1 MGRYDSSVRCAQI
14 RELIEEKQYLEAME
28 EIEELRFEE
37 VPTITDLYLFANL
50 FLKAEKMD
58 IAKELYYTVYHRTS
72 SRPALYR
79 LLMLTIRMGDLEE
92 AKELYQAYE
101 IVSGMTLDTYELKYR
116 LAKAEGAS
124 YENLIEILEELKK
137 NEYTEE
143 WGYQLARLY
152 EVQGRR
158 EDCIAECE
166 DLMLWFGSGKIVD
179 KARELR
185 ERCLNPLWQKP
196 NWGEIPEPEEP
207 EDEEEVKVAYA
218 PAQVMDI
225 VAGEEPQ
232 QEPEIQ
238 PAVLGEYDM
247 AGEEVQESEPV
258 EETKPE
264 EMAEEPVEEE
274 LVEEPVEEIVS
285 EEVEEAVQ
293 ESEPEELAEEPV
305 EEEPAEETISE
316 ETEEESE
323 TEEAA
328 EELAGEPVEEES
340 AEETEIEEAAEETVS
355 EGTEG
360 ESAKTE
366 GESDNEESEQD
377 EEEDEETEHPKKK
390 GFFNRL
396 IDYFKVDLDTFD
408 DEDDFPEEL
417 DTDKQES
424 TEELDAKA
432 IVAREAQEIME
443 TAAAEEEA
451 GDDEAEEEK
460 DESKQEPAVRKQTT
474 TQLESLEDQLEE
486 MKEKRKVIN
495 LEDTMNLDKIRIKSH
510 PLSGRPMEVE
520 VCEDVSVNAITY
532 CTLKAAIKKMP
543 QEERTIHFALAGA
556 APGISLA
563 VAKKLFKELK
573 KNQYF
578 EAKNIGK
585 IQAEKLDEVDLE
597 EWIEKFIGGCM
608 YIENAPAL
616 SEESVEK
623 IREVMEKYGKQIVI
637 VLEGDYEKLDDFLGH
652 HRNLEKQIC
661 YKIRL

>member
-37 VPTITDLYLFANL
+37 VPTITDLYLFTNL

-124 YENLIEILEELKK
+124 YETLIEILEELKK

-152 EVQGRR
+152 ELQGRR

-166 DLMLWFGSGKIVD
+166 DLMLWFGSGKIVE
-179 KARELR
+179 KAKELR
-185 ERCLNPLWQKP
+185 ENCLNPLWQKP
-196 NWGEIPEPEEP
+196 NWEEIPEPEEP

-225 VAGEEPQ
+225 ASNEEPQ
-232 QEPEIQ
+232 SEPEVQ
-238 PAVLGEYDM
+238 PAVLGDYGMTREP
-247 AGEEVQESEPV
+247 AEESVAEEVEEVEEEPDTETEVEEATEKPV
-258 EETKPE
+258 EEPE
-264 EMAEEPVEEE
+264 AEE
-274 LVEEPVEEIVS
+274 LVEEPVEETVT
-285 EEVEEAVQ
+285 EEVE
-293 ESEPEELAEEPV
+293 EEPV
-305 EEEPAEETISE
+305 EETVAEEATEKPVEEPEVEETISE
-316 ETEEESE
+316 ENEDDSE
-323 TEEAA
+323 
-328 EELAGEPVEEES
+328 
-340 AEETEIEEAAEETVS
+340 
-355 EGTEG
+355 
-360 ESAKTE
+360 KTE
-366 GESDNEESEQD
+366 GESDKEEA
-377 EEEDEETEHPKKK
+377 EEADHPKKK
-390 GFFNRL
+390 GFLNRL
-396 IDYFKVDLDTFD
+396 INYFKVDLDTFD

-417 DTDKQES
+417 DTDKQET

-432 IVAREAQEIME
+432 IVAKEAQEIME
-443 TAAAEEEA
+443 TATAREEA
-451 GDDEAEEEK
+451 EDDEMEEK
-460 DESKQEPAVRKQTT
+460 DEPKLETAVKKQTT

-520 VCEDVSVNAITY
+520 ACEDVSVNGITY
-532 CTLKAAIKKMP
+532 CTLKTAIKKMP
-543 QEERTIHFALAGA
+543 QEERTIHFALTGA

-623 IREVMEKYGKQIVI
+623 IREMIAKYGKQIVI
-637 VLEGDYEKLDDFLGH
+637 VLEGDYEKMDDFLGH

>member
-37 VPTITDLYLFANL
+37 VPTITDLYLFADL

-58 IAKELYYTVYHRTS
+58 IAKKLYYTVYRRTS

-92 AKELYQAYE
+92 SRELYQAYE
-101 IVSGMTLDTYELKYR
+101 IISGMTLDTYELKYR

-124 YENLIEILEELKK
+124 YEDLIEILEELKK

-152 EVQGRR
+152 ELQGRR
-158 EDCIAECE
+158 EDCIAECD
-166 DLMLWFGSGKIVD
+166 DLVLWFGSGKIVQ
-179 KARELR
+179 KAVELKK
-185 ERCLNPLWQKP
+185 RCLDPYWKKP
-196 NWGEIPEPEEP
+196 DWENIPEPEVPEEEP
-207 EDEEEVKVAYA
+207 EEEEVKVAYA

-225 VAGEEPQ
+225 GTE
-232 QEPEIQ
+232 Q
-238 PAVLGEYDM
+238 PAE
-247 AGEEVQESEPV
+247 
-258 EETKPE
+258 
-264 EMAEEPVEEE
+264 EEPVEEQPVE
-274 LVEEPVEEIVS
+274 EQLAEEEQQPLIVEETLEEQQPIEEETPEEQQPIEEEPQQPESVQEVTEEAVEEPAEPQETD
-285 EEVEEAVQ
+285 EVQ
-293 ESEPEELAEEPV
+293 PV
-305 EEEPAEETISE
+305 EEEPAEEE
-316 ETEEESE
+316 PAEEEP
-323 TEEAA
+323 A
-328 EELAGEPVEEES
+328 EEEPAEEQPAGE
-340 AEETEIEEAAEETVS
+340 
-355 EGTEG
+355 
-360 ESAKTE
+360 
-366 GESDNEESEQD
+366 Q
-377 EEEDEETEHPKKK
+377 PKKK

-396 IDYFKVDLDTFD
+396 IDYFKVDLDMF
-408 DEDDFPEEL
+408 DEDEAFAEDEEEEDLPEEA
-417 DTDKQES
+417 DEDVSCSEPEEKETES
-424 TEELDAKA
+424 DHTENHESVEEMDAKA
-432 IVAREAQEIME
+432 MVAREAQEIME
-443 TAAAEEEA
+443 TAAAK
-451 GDDEAEEEK
+451 AETVTEK
-460 DESKQEPAVRKQTT
+460 PQLSKQEAAVGRQAT
-474 TQLESLEDQLEE
+474 TQIESLEDQLEE
-486 MKEKRKVIN
+486 MKGKRKVIN

-510 PLSGRPMEVE
+510 PLSGRPIEVD

-532 CTLKAAIKKMP
+532 CTLKSAIKKMP

-585 IQAEKLDEVDLE
+585 IQAEKMDEVDLE

-616 SEESVEK
+616 SEDSIGK
-623 IREVMEKYGKQIVI
+623 IREIMEKYGKKIVI

>member
-124 YENLIEILEELKK
+124 YETLIEILEELKK

-152 EVQGRR
+152 ELQGRR

-166 DLMLWFGSGKIVD
+166 DLMLWFGSGKIVE
-179 KARELR
+179 KAKELR
-185 ERCLNPLWQKP
+185 ENCLNPLWQKP
-196 NWGEIPEPEEP
+196 NWEEIPEPEEP

-225 VAGEEPQ
+225 ASNEEPQ
-232 QEPEIQ
+232 SEPEVQ
-238 PAVLGEYDM
+238 PAVLGDYGM
-247 AGEEVQESEPV
+247 TREP
-258 EETKPE
+258 
-264 EMAEEPVEEE
+264 AEEPVAEEVEEVEEEPDTETEVEEATEKPVEEPEAEE
-274 LVEEPVEEIVS
+274 LVEEPVEETVT
-285 EEVEEAVQ
+285 EEVE
-293 ESEPEELAEEPV
+293 EEPV
-305 EEEPAEETISE
+305 EETVAEETVEEPEVEETISE
-316 ETEEESE
+316 GNEDDSE
-323 TEEAA
+323 
-328 EELAGEPVEEES
+328 
-340 AEETEIEEAAEETVS
+340 
-355 EGTEG
+355 
-360 ESAKTE
+360 KTE
-366 GESDNEESEQD
+366 GESDKEEA
-377 EEEDEETEHPKKK
+377 EEADHPKKK
-390 GFFNRL
+390 GFLNRL
-396 IDYFKVDLDTFD
+396 INYFKVDLDTFD

-417 DTDKQES
+417 DTDKQET

-432 IVAREAQEIME
+432 IVAKEAQEIME
-443 TAAAEEEA
+443 TATSREEA
-451 GDDEAEEEK
+451 EDDETEEK
-460 DESKQEPAVRKQTT
+460 DEPKPETAVKKQTT

-520 VCEDVSVNAITY
+520 VCEDVSVNGITY
-532 CTLKAAIKKMP
+532 CTLKTAIKKMP
-543 QEERTIHFALAGA
+543 QEERTIHFALTGA

-623 IREVMEKYGKQIVI
+623 IREIMAKYGKRIVI

-652 HRNLEKQIC
+652 HRNLAKQIC

>member
-124 YENLIEILEELKK
+124 YETLIEILEELKK

-152 EVQGRR
+152 ELQGRR

-166 DLMLWFGSGKIVD
+166 DLMLWFGSGKIVE
-179 KARELR
+179 KAKELR
-185 ERCLNPLWQKP
+185 ENCLNPLWQKP
-196 NWGEIPEPEEP
+196 NWEEIPEPEEP

-225 VAGEEPQ
+225 ASNEEPQ
-232 QEPEIQ
+232 SEPEVQ
-238 PAVLGEYDM
+238 PAVLGDYGMTREL
-247 AGEEVQESEPV
+247 
-258 EETKPE
+258 
-264 EMAEEPVEEE
+264 AEEPVAEEVEEVEEEPDTETEVEEATEKPVEEPEAEE
-274 LVEEPVEEIVS
+274 LVEEPVEETVT
-285 EEVEEAVQ
+285 EEVE
-293 ESEPEELAEEPV
+293 EEPV
-305 EEEPAEETISE
+305 EETVAEEATEKPVEEPEVEETISE
-316 ETEEESE
+316 ENEDDSE
-323 TEEAA
+323 
-328 EELAGEPVEEES
+328 
-340 AEETEIEEAAEETVS
+340 
-355 EGTEG
+355 
-360 ESAKTE
+360 KTE
-366 GESDNEESEQD
+366 GESDKEEA
-377 EEEDEETEHPKKK
+377 EEADHPKKK
-390 GFFNRL
+390 GFLNRL
-396 IDYFKVDLDTFD
+396 INYFKVDLDTFD

-417 DTDKQES
+417 DTDKQET

-432 IVAREAQEIME
+432 IVAKEAQEIME
-443 TAAAEEEA
+443 TATAREEA
-451 GDDEAEEEK
+451 EDDEMEEK
-460 DESKQEPAVRKQTT
+460 DEPKLETAVKKQTT

-520 VCEDVSVNAITY
+520 ACEDVSVNGITY
-532 CTLKAAIKKMP
+532 CTLKTAIKKMP
-543 QEERTIHFALAGA
+543 QEERTIHFALTGA

-623 IREVMEKYGKQIVI
+623 IREMIAKYGKQIVI
-637 VLEGDYEKLDDFLGH
+637 VLEGDYEKMDDFLGH

>member
-37 VPTITDLYLFANL
+37 VPTITDLYLFADL

-58 IAKELYYTVYHRTS
+58 IAKKLYYTVYRRTS

-92 AKELYQAYE
+92 SRELYQAYE
-101 IVSGMTLDTYELKYR
+101 IISGMTLDTYELKYR

-124 YENLIEILEELKK
+124 YEDLIEILEELKK

-152 EVQGRR
+152 ELQGRR
-158 EDCIAECE
+158 EDCIAECD
-166 DLMLWFGSGKIVD
+166 DLVLWFGSGKIVQ
-179 KARELR
+179 KAVELKN
-185 ERCLNPLWQKP
+185 RCLDPYWKKP
-196 NWGEIPEPEEP
+196 NWENIPEPEVPEEEP
-207 EDEEEVKVAYA
+207 EEEEVKVAYA

-225 VAGEEPQ
+225 G
-232 QEPEIQ
+232 
-238 PAVLGEYDM
+238 
-247 AGEEVQESEPV
+247 
-258 EETKPE
+258 T
-264 EMAEEPVEEE
+264 EEPVEEQLAAQPLIVE
-274 LVEEPVEEIVS
+274 GTLEEQQPIEEEPQEP
-285 EEVEEAVQ
+285 EAPQ
-293 ESEPEELAEEPV
+293 EPEEVAEPQETAEAQPIEEEPV
-305 EEEPAEETISE
+305 EEEPVEESSAEEQP
-316 ETEEESE
+316 ESVQ
-323 TEEAA
+323 EAA
-328 EELAGEPVEEES
+328 EEPAETQEEPGEEEQDDPD
-340 AEETEIEEAAEETVS
+340 ENDETERS
-355 EGTEG
+355 
-360 ESAKTE
+360 
-366 GESDNEESEQD
+366 
-377 EEEDEETEHPKKK
+377 EDEQPKKK

-396 IDYFKVDLDTFD
+396 IDYFKVDLDMF
-408 DEDDFPEEL
+408 DEDEAFGEDEEEEELPEEADEDVTSSEPEEKETESD
-417 DTDKQES
+417 DTENHES
-424 TEELDAKA
+424 VEEMDAKA
-432 IVAREAQEIME
+432 MVAREAQEIME
-443 TAAAEEEA
+443 TAAAKAETVTEEPQL
-451 GDDEAEEEK
+451 
-460 DESKQEPAVRKQTT
+460 SKQEAAVNRQATA
-474 TQLESLEDQLEE
+474 QIESLEDQLEE
-486 MKEKRKVIN
+486 MKGKRKVIN

-510 PLSGRPMEVE
+510 PLSGRPVEVD

-532 CTLKAAIKKMP
+532 CTLKSAIKKMP

-616 SEESVEK
+616 SEDSVGK
-623 IREVMEKYGKQIVI
+623 IRDVMEKYGKKIVI

>member
-58 IAKELYYTVYHRTS
+58 IAKELYYTVYRRTS

-124 YENLIEILEELKK
+124 YETLIEILEELKK

-152 EVQGRR
+152 ELQGRR

-166 DLMLWFGSGKIVD
+166 DLMLWFGSGKIVE
-179 KARELR
+179 KAKELR
-185 ERCLNPLWQKP
+185 ENCLNPLWQKP
-196 NWGEIPEPEEP
+196 NWEEIPEPEEP

-225 VAGEEPQ
+225 ASNEEPQ
-232 QEPEIQ
+232 SEPEVQ
-238 PAVLGEYDM
+238 PAVLGDYGMTREP
-247 AGEEVQESEPV
+247 AEEVEEVEEEPDTETEVEEATEKPV
-258 EETKPE
+258 EEPE
-264 EMAEEPVEEE
+264 AEE
-274 LVEEPVEEIVS
+274 LVEEPVEETVT
-285 EEVEEAVQ
+285 EEVK
-293 ESEPEELAEEPV
+293 EEPV
-305 EEEPAEETISE
+305 EETVAEEATEKPVEENEVEETISE
-316 ETEEESE
+316 ENEDDSE
-323 TEEAA
+323 
-328 EELAGEPVEEES
+328 
-340 AEETEIEEAAEETVS
+340 
-355 EGTEG
+355 
-360 ESAKTE
+360 KTE
-366 GESDNEESEQD
+366 GESDKEEA
-377 EEEDEETEHPKKK
+377 EEADHPKKK
-390 GFFNRL
+390 GFLNRL
-396 IDYFKVDLDTFD
+396 INYFKVDLDMFD

-417 DTDKQES
+417 DTDKQET

-432 IVAREAQEIME
+432 IVAKEAQEIME
-443 TAAAEEEA
+443 TATAREEA
-451 GDDEAEEEK
+451 EDDETEEK
-460 DESKQEPAVRKQTT
+460 DEPKLETAVKKQTT

-520 VCEDVSVNAITY
+520 ACEDVSVNGITY
-532 CTLKAAIKKMP
+532 CTLKTAIKKMP
-543 QEERTIHFALAGA
+543 QEERTIHFALTGA

-623 IREVMEKYGKQIVI
+623 IREMIAKYGKQIVI
-637 VLEGDYEKLDDFLGH
+637 VLEGDYEKMDDFLGH

>member
-124 YENLIEILEELKK
+124 YETLIEILEELKK

-152 EVQGRR
+152 ELQGRR

-166 DLMLWFGSGKIVD
+166 DLMLWFGSGKIVE
-179 KARELR
+179 KAKELR
-185 ERCLNPLWQKP
+185 ENCLNPLWQKP
-196 NWGEIPEPEEP
+196 NWEEIPEPEEP

-225 VAGEEPQ
+225 ASNEEPQ
-232 QEPEIQ
+232 SEPEVQ
-238 PAVLGEYDM
+238 PAVLGDYGMTREP
-247 AGEEVQESEPV
+247 AEESVAEEVEEVEEEPDTETEVEEATEKPV
-258 EETKPE
+258 EEPE
-264 EMAEEPVEEE
+264 AEE
-274 LVEEPVEEIVS
+274 LVEEPVEETVT
-285 EEVEEAVQ
+285 EEVE
-293 ESEPEELAEEPV
+293 EEPV
-305 EEEPAEETISE
+305 EETVAEEATEKPVEEPEVEETISE
-316 ETEEESE
+316 ENEDDSE
-323 TEEAA
+323 
-328 EELAGEPVEEES
+328 
-340 AEETEIEEAAEETVS
+340 
-355 EGTEG
+355 
-360 ESAKTE
+360 KTE
-366 GESDNEESEQD
+366 GESDKEEA
-377 EEEDEETEHPKKK
+377 EEADHPKKK
-390 GFFNRL
+390 GFLNRL
-396 IDYFKVDLDTFD
+396 INYFKVDLDTFD

-417 DTDKQES
+417 DTDKQET

-432 IVAREAQEIME
+432 IVAKEAQEIME
-443 TAAAEEEA
+443 TATAREEA
-451 GDDEAEEEK
+451 EDDEMEEK
-460 DESKQEPAVRKQTT
+460 DEPKLETAVKKQTT

-520 VCEDVSVNAITY
+520 ACEDVSVNGITY
-532 CTLKAAIKKMP
+532 CTLKTAIKKMP
-543 QEERTIHFALAGA
+543 QEERTIHFALTGA

-563 VAKKLFKELK
+563 VAKKMFKELK

-623 IREVMEKYGKQIVI
+623 IREMIAKYGKQIVI
-637 VLEGDYEKLDDFLGH
+637 VLEGDYEKMDDFLGH

>member
-124 YENLIEILEELKK
+124 YETLIEILEELKK

-152 EVQGRR
+152 ELQGRR

-166 DLMLWFGSGKIVD
+166 DLMLWFGSGKIVE
-179 KARELR
+179 KAKELR
-185 ERCLNPLWQKP
+185 ENCLNPLWQKP
-196 NWGEIPEPEEP
+196 NWEEIPEPEEP

-225 VAGEEPQ
+225 ASNEEPQ
-232 QEPEIQ
+232 SEPEVQ
-238 PAVLGEYDM
+238 PAVLGDYGMTREP
-247 AGEEVQESEPV
+247 AEESVAEEVEEVEEEPDTETEVEEATEKPV
-258 EETKPE
+258 EEPE
-264 EMAEEPVEEE
+264 AEE
-274 LVEEPVEEIVS
+274 LVEEPVEETVT
-285 EEVEEAVQ
+285 EEVE
-293 ESEPEELAEEPV
+293 EEPV
-305 EEEPAEETISE
+305 EETVAEEATEKPVEEPEVEETISE
-316 ETEEESE
+316 ENEDDSE
-323 TEEAA
+323 
-328 EELAGEPVEEES
+328 
-340 AEETEIEEAAEETVS
+340 
-355 EGTEG
+355 
-360 ESAKTE
+360 KTE
-366 GESDNEESEQD
+366 GESDKEEA
-377 EEEDEETEHPKKK
+377 EEADHPKKK
-390 GFFNRL
+390 GFLNRL
-396 IDYFKVDLDTFD
+396 INYFKVDLDTFD

-417 DTDKQES
+417 DTDKQET

-432 IVAREAQEIME
+432 IVAKEAQEIME
-443 TAAAEEEA
+443 TATAREEA
-451 GDDEAEEEK
+451 EDDEMEEK
-460 DESKQEPAVRKQTT
+460 DEPKLGTAVKKQTT

-520 VCEDVSVNAITY
+520 ACEDVSVNGITY
-532 CTLKAAIKKMP
+532 CTLKTAIKKMP
-543 QEERTIHFALAGA
+543 QEERTIHFALTGA

-623 IREVMEKYGKQIVI
+623 IREMIAKYGKQIVI
-637 VLEGDYEKLDDFLGH
+637 VLEGDYEKMDDFLGH

>member
-124 YENLIEILEELKK
+124 YETLIEILEELKK

-152 EVQGRR
+152 ELQGRR

-166 DLMLWFGSGKIVD
+166 DLMLWFGSGKIVE
-179 KARELR
+179 KAKELR
-185 ERCLNPLWQKP
+185 ENCLNPLWQKP
-196 NWGEIPEPEEP
+196 NWEEIPEPEEP

-225 VAGEEPQ
+225 ASNEEPQ
-232 QEPEIQ
+232 SEPEVQ
-238 PAVLGEYDM
+238 PAVLGDYGMTREP
-247 AGEEVQESEPV
+247 AEELVAEEVEEVEEEPDTETEVEEATKKPV
-258 EETKPE
+258 EEPE
-264 EMAEEPVEEE
+264 AEE
-274 LVEEPVEEIVS
+274 LVEEPVEETVT
-285 EEVEEAVQ
+285 EEVE
-293 ESEPEELAEEPV
+293 EEPV
-305 EEEPAEETISE
+305 EETVAEEATEKPVEEPEVEETISE
-316 ETEEESE
+316 ENEDDSEKNEEESDK
-323 TEEAA
+323 EEA
-328 EELAGEPVEEES
+328 
-340 AEETEIEEAAEETVS
+340 EEA
-355 EGTEG
+355 
-360 ESAKTE
+360 
-366 GESDNEESEQD
+366 D
-377 EEEDEETEHPKKK
+377 HPKKK
-390 GFFNRL
+390 GFLNRL
-396 IDYFKVDLDTFD
+396 INYFKVDLDTFD

-417 DTDKQES
+417 DTDKEET

-432 IVAREAQEIME
+432 IVAKEAQEIME
-443 TAAAEEEA
+443 TATAREEA
-451 GDDEAEEEK
+451 EDDEMEEK
-460 DESKQEPAVRKQTT
+460 DEPKLETAVKKQTT

-510 PLSGRPMEVE
+510 PLYGRPMEVE
-520 VCEDVSVNAITY
+520 ACEDVSVNGITY
-532 CTLKAAIKKMP
+532 CTLKTAIKKMP
-543 QEERTIHFALAGA
+543 QEERTIHFALTGA

-623 IREVMEKYGKQIVI
+623 IREMIAKYGKQIVI
-637 VLEGDYEKLDDFLGH
+637 VLEGDYEKMDDFLGH

>member
-124 YENLIEILEELKK
+124 YETLIEILEELKK

-152 EVQGRR
+152 ELQGRR
-158 EDCIAECE
+158 ENCIAECE
-166 DLMLWFGSGKIVD
+166 DLILWFGSGKIVE
-179 KARELR
+179 KAKELR
-185 ERCLNPLWQKP
+185 ENCLNPLWQKP
-196 NWGEIPEPEEP
+196 NWEEIPEPEEP

-225 VAGEEPQ
+225 ASNEEPQ
-232 QEPEIQ
+232 PEPEVR
-238 PAVLGEYDM
+238 PAVLGDYGMTGEPVEEPV
-247 AGEEVQESEPV
+247 AKEVEEVEEVEEEPV
-258 EETKPE
+258 EETAAEEATEKPAE
-264 EMAEEPVEEE
+264 EPEVEEPVAEEVEEEPVEETVTE
-274 LVEEPVEEIVS
+274 EVKEEPVEET
-285 EEVEEAVQ
+285 ETEEAV
-293 ESEPEELAEEPV
+293 EEPEV
-305 EEEPAEETISE
+305 EETISE
-316 ETEEESE
+316 ENEDDSE
-323 TEEAA
+323 
-328 EELAGEPVEEES
+328 
-340 AEETEIEEAAEETVS
+340 
-355 EGTEG
+355 
-360 ESAKTE
+360 KTE
-366 GESDNEESEQD
+366 GESDKEEAEAD
-377 EEEDEETEHPKKK
+377 HPKKK
-390 GFFNRL
+390 GFLNRL
-396 IDYFKVDLDTFD
+396 VNYFKVDLDTFD

-417 DTDKQES
+417 DTDKQET

-432 IVAREAQEIME
+432 IVAKEAQEIME
-443 TAAAEEEA
+443 TAAASEEA
-451 GDDEAEEEK
+451 EDDETEEK
-460 DESKQEPAVRKQTT
+460 YEPKPETAVRKQTT

-486 MKEKRKVIN
+486 MKGKRKVIN

-510 PLSGRPMEVE
+510 SLSGRPMEVE
-520 VCEDVSVNAITY
+520 VCEDVSVNGITY
-532 CTLKAAIKKMP
+532 CTLKTAIKKMP
-543 QEERTIHFALAGA
+543 QEERTIHFALTGA

-623 IREVMEKYGKQIVI
+623 IREMMAKYGKQIVI
-637 VLEGDYEKLDDFLGH
+637 VLEGDYEKLDEFLGH

>member
-124 YENLIEILEELKK
+124 YETLIEILEELKK

-152 EVQGRR
+152 ELQGRR

-166 DLMLWFGSGKIVD
+166 DLMLWFGSGKIVE
-179 KARELR
+179 KAKELR
-185 ERCLNPLWQKP
+185 ENCLNPLWQKP
-196 NWGEIPEPEEP
+196 NWEEIPEPEEP

-225 VAGEEPQ
+225 ASNEEPQ
-232 QEPEIQ
+232 SEPEVQ
-238 PAVLGEYDM
+238 PAVLGDYGMTREP
-247 AGEEVQESEPV
+247 AEELVAEEVEEVEEEPDTETEVEEATKKPV
-258 EETKPE
+258 EEPE
-264 EMAEEPVEEE
+264 AEE
-274 LVEEPVEEIVS
+274 LVEEPVEETVT
-285 EEVEEAVQ
+285 EEVE
-293 ESEPEELAEEPV
+293 EEPV
-305 EEEPAEETISE
+305 EETVAEEATEKPVEEPEVEETISE
-316 ETEEESE
+316 ENEDDSEKNEEESDK
-323 TEEAA
+323 EEA
-328 EELAGEPVEEES
+328 
-340 AEETEIEEAAEETVS
+340 EEA
-355 EGTEG
+355 
-360 ESAKTE
+360 
-366 GESDNEESEQD
+366 D
-377 EEEDEETEHPKKK
+377 HPKKK
-390 GFFNRL
+390 GFLNRL
-396 IDYFKVDLDTFD
+396 INYFKVDLDTFD

-417 DTDKQES
+417 DTDKEET

-432 IVAREAQEIME
+432 IVAKEAQEIME
-443 TAAAEEEA
+443 TATAREEA
-451 GDDEAEEEK
+451 EDDEMEEK
-460 DESKQEPAVRKQTT
+460 DEPKLETAVKKQTT

-520 VCEDVSVNAITY
+520 ACEDVSVNGITY
-532 CTLKAAIKKMP
+532 CTLKTAIKKMP
-543 QEERTIHFALAGA
+543 QEERTIHFALTGA

-608 YIENAPAL
+608 YIENEIGRAH
-616 SEESVEK
+616 V
-623 IREVMEKYGKQIVI
+623 
-637 VLEGDYEKLDDFLGH
+637 
-652 HRNLEKQIC
+652 
-661 YKIRL
+661 

>member
-124 YENLIEILEELKK
+124 YETLIEILEELKK

-152 EVQGRR
+152 ELQGRR

-166 DLMLWFGSGKIVD
+166 DLMLWFGSGKIVE
-179 KARELR
+179 KAKELR
-185 ERCLNPLWQKP
+185 ENCLNPLWQKP
-196 NWGEIPEPEEP
+196 NWEEIPEPEEP

-225 VAGEEPQ
+225 ASNEEPQ
-232 QEPEIQ
+232 SEPEVQ
-238 PAVLGEYDM
+238 PAVLGDYGM
-247 AGEEVQESEPV
+247 TREP
-258 EETKPE
+258 
-264 EMAEEPVEEE
+264 AEEPVAEEVEEVEEEPDTETEVEEATEKPVEEPEAEE
-274 LVEEPVEEIVS
+274 LVEEPVEETVT
-285 EEVEEAVQ
+285 EEVE
-293 ESEPEELAEEPV
+293 EEPV
-305 EEEPAEETISE
+305 EETVAEEATEKPVEENEVEETISE
-316 ETEEESE
+316 ENEDDSE
-323 TEEAA
+323 
-328 EELAGEPVEEES
+328 
-340 AEETEIEEAAEETVS
+340 
-355 EGTEG
+355 
-360 ESAKTE
+360 KTE
-366 GESDNEESEQD
+366 GESDKEEA
-377 EEEDEETEHPKKK
+377 EEADHPKKK
-390 GFFNRL
+390 GFLNRL
-396 IDYFKVDLDTFD
+396 INYFKVDLDTFD

-417 DTDKQES
+417 DTDKQET

-432 IVAREAQEIME
+432 IVAKEAQEIME
-443 TAAAEEEA
+443 TATAREEA
-451 GDDEAEEEK
+451 EDDEMEEK
-460 DESKQEPAVRKQTT
+460 DEPKLETAVKKQTT

-520 VCEDVSVNAITY
+520 ACEDVSVNGITY
-532 CTLKAAIKKMP
+532 CTLKTAIKKMP
-543 QEERTIHFALAGA
+543 QEERTIHFALTGA

-623 IREVMEKYGKQIVI
+623 IREMIAKYGKQIVI
-637 VLEGDYEKLDDFLGH
+637 VLEGDYEKMDDFLGH

>member
-124 YENLIEILEELKK
+124 YETLIEILEELKK

-152 EVQGRR
+152 ELQGRR

-166 DLMLWFGSGKIVD
+166 DLMLWFGSGKIVE
-179 KARELR
+179 KAKELR
-185 ERCLNPLWQKP
+185 ENCLNPLWQKP
-196 NWGEIPEPEEP
+196 NWEEIPEPEEP

-225 VAGEEPQ
+225 ASNEEPQ
-232 QEPEIQ
+232 SEPEVQ
-238 PAVLGEYDM
+238 PAVLGDYGM
-247 AGEEVQESEPV
+247 TREP
-258 EETKPE
+258 
-264 EMAEEPVEEE
+264 AEEPVAEEVEEVEEEPDTETEVEEATEKPVEEPEAEE
-274 LVEEPVEEIVS
+274 LVEEPVEETVT
-285 EEVEEAVQ
+285 EEVE
-293 ESEPEELAEEPV
+293 EEPV
-305 EEEPAEETISE
+305 EETVAEE
-316 ETEEESE
+316 
-323 TEEAA
+323 A
-328 EELAGEPVEEES
+328 
-340 AEETEIEEAAEETVS
+340 
-355 EGTEG
+355 
-360 ESAKTE
+360 
-366 GESDNEESEQD
+366 D
-377 EEEDEETEHPKKK
+377 HPKKK
-390 GFFNRL
+390 GFLNRL
-396 IDYFKVDLDTFD
+396 INYFKVDLDTFD

-417 DTDKQES
+417 DTDKQET

-432 IVAREAQEIME
+432 IVAKEAQEIME
-443 TAAAEEEA
+443 TATAREEA
-451 GDDEAEEEK
+451 EDDETEEK
-460 DESKQEPAVRKQTT
+460 DEPKLETAVKKQTT

-520 VCEDVSVNAITY
+520 ACEDVSVNGITY
-532 CTLKAAIKKMP
+532 CTLKTAIKKMP
-543 QEERTIHFALAGA
+543 QEERTIHFALTGA

-623 IREVMEKYGKQIVI
+623 IREMIAKYGKQIVI
-637 VLEGDYEKLDDFLGH
+637 VLEGDYEKMDDFLGH

>member
-37 VPTITDLYLFANL
+37 VPTITDLYLFADL

-58 IAKELYYTVYHRTS
+58 IAKKLYYTVYRRTS

-92 AKELYQAYE
+92 SRELYQAYE
-101 IVSGMTLDTYELKYR
+101 IISGMTLDTYELKYR

-124 YENLIEILEELKK
+124 YEDLIEILEELKK

-152 EVQGRR
+152 ELQGRR
-158 EDCIAECE
+158 EDCIAECD
-166 DLMLWFGSGKIVD
+166 DLVLWFGSGKIVQ
-179 KARELR
+179 KAVELKK
-185 ERCLNPLWQKP
+185 RCLDPYWKKP
-196 NWGEIPEPEEP
+196 NWENIPEPEAPEEEP
-207 EDEEEVKVAYA
+207 EEEEVKVAYA

-225 VAGEEPQ
+225 G
-232 QEPEIQ
+232 
-238 PAVLGEYDM
+238 
-247 AGEEVQESEPV
+247 
-258 EETKPE
+258 T
-264 EMAEEPVEEE
+264 EEPVEEQPAAQP
-274 LVEEPVEEIVS
+274 LIVEEMLEEQQPI
-285 EEVEEAVQ
+285 EEEPQ
-293 ESEPEELAEEPV
+293 EPEAPQEVAEPQETDEVQPI
-305 EEEPAEETISE
+305 EEEPAEEEPSAE
-316 ETEEESE
+316 EQPESV
-323 TEEAA
+323 EEAT
-328 EELAGEPVEEES
+328 EEPVEPQEIDEVQPIEE
-340 AEETEIEEAAEETVS
+340 EPGEEEQDDPDENDETEQS
-355 EGTEG
+355 
-360 ESAKTE
+360 
-366 GESDNEESEQD
+366 
-377 EEEDEETEHPKKK
+377 EDEQPKKK

-396 IDYFKVDLDTFD
+396 IDYFKVDLDMF
-408 DEDDFPEEL
+408 DEDEAFGEDEEEEDLPEES
-417 DTDKQES
+417 DEDVTSSEPEEKETES
-424 TEELDAKA
+424 DHTENHESVEEMDAKA
-432 IVAREAQEIME
+432 MVAREAQEIME
-443 TAAAEEEA
+443 TAAAK
-451 GDDEAEEEK
+451 AETVTEK
-460 DESKQEPAVRKQTT
+460 PQLSKQEAAVKRQAT
-474 TQLESLEDQLEE
+474 TQIESLEDQLEE
-486 MKEKRKVIN
+486 MKGKRKVIN

-510 PLSGRPMEVE
+510 PLSGRPIEVD

-532 CTLKAAIKKMP
+532 CTLKSAIKKMP

-585 IQAEKLDEVDLE
+585 IQAEKLDEVDLD

-616 SEESVEK
+616 SEDSVGK
-623 IREVMEKYGKQIVI
+623 IRDIMEKYGKKIVI

>member
-124 YENLIEILEELKK
+124 YETLIEILEELKK

-152 EVQGRR
+152 ELQGRR

-166 DLMLWFGSGKIVD
+166 DLMLWFGSGKIVE
-179 KARELR
+179 KAKELR
-185 ERCLNPLWQKP
+185 ENCLNPLWQKP
-196 NWGEIPEPEEP
+196 NWEEIPEPEEP

-225 VAGEEPQ
+225 ASNEEPQ
-232 QEPEIQ
+232 SEPEVQ
-238 PAVLGEYDM
+238 PAVLGDYGMTREP
-247 AGEEVQESEPV
+247 AEESVAEEVEEVEEEPDTETEVEEATEKPV
-258 EETKPE
+258 EEPE
-264 EMAEEPVEEE
+264 AEE
-274 LVEEPVEEIVS
+274 LVEEPVEETVT
-285 EEVEEAVQ
+285 EEVE
-293 ESEPEELAEEPV
+293 EEPV
-305 EEEPAEETISE
+305 EETVAEEATEKPVEEPEVEETISE
-316 ETEEESE
+316 ENEDDSE
-323 TEEAA
+323 
-328 EELAGEPVEEES
+328 
-340 AEETEIEEAAEETVS
+340 
-355 EGTEG
+355 
-360 ESAKTE
+360 KTE
-366 GESDNEESEQD
+366 GESDKEEA
-377 EEEDEETEHPKKK
+377 EEADHPKKK
-390 GFFNRL
+390 GFLNRL
-396 IDYFKVDLDTFD
+396 INYFKVDLDTFD
-408 DEDDFPEEL
+408 DEDDFP
-417 DTDKQES
+417 DKQET

-432 IVAREAQEIME
+432 IVAKEAQEIME
-443 TAAAEEEA
+443 TATAREEA
-451 GDDEAEEEK
+451 EDDEMEEK
-460 DESKQEPAVRKQTT
+460 DEPKLETAVKKQTT

-520 VCEDVSVNAITY
+520 ACEDVSVNGITY
-532 CTLKAAIKKMP
+532 CTLKTAIKKMP
-543 QEERTIHFALAGA
+543 QEERTIHFALTGA

-623 IREVMEKYGKQIVI
+623 IREMIAKYGKQIVI
-637 VLEGDYEKLDDFLGH
+637 VLEGDYEKMDDFLGH

>member
-124 YENLIEILEELKK
+124 YETLIEILEELKK

-152 EVQGRR
+152 ELQGRR

-166 DLMLWFGSGKIVD
+166 DLMLWFGSGKIVE
-179 KARELR
+179 KAKELR
-185 ERCLNPLWQKP
+185 ENCLNPLWQKP
-196 NWGEIPEPEEP
+196 NWEEIPEPEEP

-225 VAGEEPQ
+225 ASNEEPQ
-232 QEPEIQ
+232 SEPEVQ
-238 PAVLGEYDM
+238 PAVLGDYGM
-247 AGEEVQESEPV
+247 TREP
-258 EETKPE
+258 
-264 EMAEEPVEEE
+264 AEEPVAEEVEEVEEEPDTETEVEEATEKPVEEPEAEE
-274 LVEEPVEEIVS
+274 LVEEPVEETVT
-285 EEVEEAVQ
+285 EEVKEESVEETVAEEAT
-293 ESEPEELAEEPV
+293 EKPV
-305 EEEPAEETISE
+305 EENEVEETISE
-316 ETEEESE
+316 ENEDDSE
-323 TEEAA
+323 
-328 EELAGEPVEEES
+328 
-340 AEETEIEEAAEETVS
+340 
-355 EGTEG
+355 
-360 ESAKTE
+360 KTE
-366 GESDNEESEQD
+366 GESDKEEA
-377 EEEDEETEHPKKK
+377 EEADHPKKK
-390 GFFNRL
+390 GFLNRL
-396 IDYFKVDLDTFD
+396 INYFKVDLDAFD

-417 DTDKQES
+417 DTDKQET

-432 IVAREAQEIME
+432 IVAKEAQEIME
-443 TAAAEEEA
+443 TATSREEA
-451 GDDEAEEEK
+451 EDDETEEK
-460 DESKQEPAVRKQTT
+460 DEPKLETAVKKQTT

-520 VCEDVSVNAITY
+520 ACEDVSVNGITY
-532 CTLKAAIKKMP
+532 CTLKTAIKKMP
-543 QEERTIHFALAGA
+543 QEERTIHFALTGA

-623 IREVMEKYGKQIVI
+623 IREIIAKYGKQIVI
-637 VLEGDYEKLDDFLGH
+637 VLEGDYEKMDDFLGH

>member
-124 YENLIEILEELKK
+124 YETLIEILEELKK

-152 EVQGRR
+152 ELQGRR

-166 DLMLWFGSGKIVD
+166 DLMLWFGSGKIVE
-179 KARELR
+179 KAKELR
-185 ERCLNPLWQKP
+185 ENCLNPLWQKP
-196 NWGEIPEPEEP
+196 NWEEIPEPEEP

-225 VAGEEPQ
+225 ASNEEPQ
-232 QEPEIQ
+232 SEPEVQ
-238 PAVLGEYDM
+238 PAVLGDYGMTREP
-247 AGEEVQESEPV
+247 AEESVAEEVEEVEEEPDTETEVEEAIEKPV
-258 EETKPE
+258 EEPE
-264 EMAEEPVEEE
+264 AEE
-274 LVEEPVEEIVS
+274 LVEEPVEETVT
-285 EEVEEAVQ
+285 EEVE
-293 ESEPEELAEEPV
+293 EEPV
-305 EEEPAEETISE
+305 EETVAEEATEKPVEEPEVEETISE
-316 ETEEESE
+316 ENEDDSE
-323 TEEAA
+323 
-328 EELAGEPVEEES
+328 
-340 AEETEIEEAAEETVS
+340 
-355 EGTEG
+355 
-360 ESAKTE
+360 KTE
-366 GESDNEESEQD
+366 GESDKEEA
-377 EEEDEETEHPKKK
+377 EEADHPKKK
-390 GFFNRL
+390 GFLNRL
-396 IDYFKVDLDTFD
+396 INYFKVDLDTFD

-417 DTDKQES
+417 DTDKQET

-432 IVAREAQEIME
+432 IVAKEAQEIME
-443 TAAAEEEA
+443 TATAREEA
-451 GDDEAEEEK
+451 EDDEMEEK
-460 DESKQEPAVRKQTT
+460 DEPKLETAVKKQTT

-520 VCEDVSVNAITY
+520 ACEDVSVNGITY
-532 CTLKAAIKKMP
+532 CTLKTAIKKMP
-543 QEERTIHFALAGA
+543 QEERTIHFALTGA

-623 IREVMEKYGKQIVI
+623 IREMIAKYGKQIVI
-637 VLEGDYEKLDDFLGH
+637 VLEGDYEKMDDFLGH

>member
-28 EIEELRFEE
+28 EIEELRFDEI
-37 VPTITDLYLFANL
+37 PTITDIYLFAKL

-124 YENLIEILEELKK
+124 YETLIEILEELKK

-152 EVQGRR
+152 ELQGRR

-166 DLMLWFGSGKIVD
+166 DLMLWFGSGKIVE
-179 KARELR
+179 KAKELR
-185 ERCLNPLWQKP
+185 ESCMSPLWQKP
-196 NWGEIPEPEEP
+196 NWEEIPEPEEP

-225 VAGEEPQ
+225 ASNEEPKP
-232 QEPEIQ
+232 EPEVQ
-238 PAVLGEYDM
+238 PAVLGDYEM
-247 AGEEVQESEPV
+247 TGEPV
-258 EETKPE
+258 EEPVAE
-264 EMAEEPVEEE
+264 EVEEEPVTEEAEELVEEPIEETVTEEVEEEHVEETEAEE
-274 LVEEPVEEIVS
+274 LVEEPVEETAT
-285 EEVEEAVQ
+285 EEVEE
-293 ESEPEELAEEPV
+293 EP
-305 EEEPAEETISE
+305 
-316 ETEEESE
+316 
-323 TEEAA
+323 
-328 EELAGEPVEEES
+328 
-340 AEETEIEEAAEETVS
+340 
-355 EGTEG
+355 
-360 ESAKTE
+360 
-366 GESDNEESEQD
+366 
-377 EEEDEETEHPKKK
+377 EDEEADHPKK
-390 GFFNRL
+390 GFLNRL
-396 IDYFKVDLDTFD
+396 INYFKVDLDTFD

-417 DTDKQES
+417 DTDKQET

-432 IVAREAQEIME
+432 MVAKEAQEIME
-443 TAAAEEEA
+443 TAAAREEA
-451 GDDEAEEEK
+451 NDDEAEQK
-460 DESKQEPAVRKQTT
+460 DEPKLETAVRKQTT

-520 VCEDVSVNAITY
+520 VCEDVSVNGITY
-532 CTLKAAIKKMP
+532 CTLKTAIKKMP
-543 QEERTIHFALAGA
+543 QEERTIHFALTGA

-585 IQAEKLDEVDLE
+585 IQAEKLDEVNLE

-623 IREVMEKYGKQIVI
+623 IREIMRKYGKRIVI

>member
-124 YENLIEILEELKK
+124 YETLIEILEELKK

-152 EVQGRR
+152 ELQGRR

-166 DLMLWFGSGKIVD
+166 DLMLWFGSGKIVE
-179 KARELR
+179 KAKELR
-185 ERCLNPLWQKP
+185 ENCLNPLWQKP
-196 NWGEIPEPEEP
+196 NWEEIPEPEEP

-225 VAGEEPQ
+225 ASNEEPQ
-232 QEPEIQ
+232 SEPEVQ
-238 PAVLGEYDM
+238 PAVLGDYGMTREP
-247 AGEEVQESEPV
+247 AEESVAEEVEEVEEEPDTETEVEEATEKPV
-258 EETKPE
+258 EEPE
-264 EMAEEPVEEE
+264 AEE
-274 LVEEPVEEIVS
+274 LVEEPVEETVT
-285 EEVEEAVQ
+285 EEVE
-293 ESEPEELAEEPV
+293 EEPV
-305 EEEPAEETISE
+305 EETVAEEATEKPVEEPEVEETISE
-316 ETEEESE
+316 ENEDDSE
-323 TEEAA
+323 
-328 EELAGEPVEEES
+328 
-340 AEETEIEEAAEETVS
+340 
-355 EGTEG
+355 
-360 ESAKTE
+360 KTE
-366 GESDNEESEQD
+366 GESDKEEA
-377 EEEDEETEHPKKK
+377 EEADHPKKK
-390 GFFNRL
+390 GFLNRL
-396 IDYFKVDLDTFD
+396 INYFKVDLDTFD

-417 DTDKQES
+417 DTDKQET

-432 IVAREAQEIME
+432 IVAKEAQEIME
-443 TAAAEEEA
+443 TATAREEA
-451 GDDEAEEEK
+451 EDDEMEEK
-460 DESKQEPAVRKQTT
+460 DEPKLETAVKKQTT

-520 VCEDVSVNAITY
+520 ACEDVSVNGITY
-532 CTLKAAIKKMP
+532 CTLKTAIKKMP
-543 QEERTIHFALAGA
+543 QEERTIHFALTGA
-556 APGISLA
+556 TPGISLA

-623 IREVMEKYGKQIVI
+623 IREMIAKYGKQIVI
-637 VLEGDYEKLDDFLGH
+637 VLEGDYEKMDDFLGH

>member
-124 YENLIEILEELKK
+124 YETLIEILEELKK

-152 EVQGRR
+152 ELQGRR

-166 DLMLWFGSGKIVD
+166 DLMLWFGSGKIVE
-179 KARELR
+179 KAKELR
-185 ERCLNPLWQKP
+185 ENCLNPLWQKP
-196 NWGEIPEPEEP
+196 NWEEIPEPEEP

-225 VAGEEPQ
+225 ASNEEPQ
-232 QEPEIQ
+232 SEPEVQ
-238 PAVLGEYDM
+238 PAVLGDYGM
-247 AGEEVQESEPV
+247 TREP
-258 EETKPE
+258 
-264 EMAEEPVEEE
+264 AEEPVAEEVEEVEEEPDTETEVEEATEKPVEEPEAEE
-274 LVEEPVEEIVS
+274 LVEEPVEETVT
-285 EEVEEAVQ
+285 EEVE
-293 ESEPEELAEEPV
+293 EEPV
-305 EEEPAEETISE
+305 EETVAEEATEKPVEENEVEETISE
-316 ETEEESE
+316 ENEDDSE
-323 TEEAA
+323 
-328 EELAGEPVEEES
+328 
-340 AEETEIEEAAEETVS
+340 
-355 EGTEG
+355 
-360 ESAKTE
+360 KTE
-366 GESDNEESEQD
+366 GESDKEEA
-377 EEEDEETEHPKKK
+377 EEADHPKKK
-390 GFFNRL
+390 GFLNRL
-396 IDYFKVDLDTFD
+396 INYFQVDLDTFD

-417 DTDKQES
+417 DTDKQET

-432 IVAREAQEIME
+432 IVAKEAQEIME
-443 TAAAEEEA
+443 TATAREEA
-451 GDDEAEEEK
+451 EDDETEEK
-460 DESKQEPAVRKQTT
+460 DEPKLETAVKKQTT

-520 VCEDVSVNAITY
+520 ACEDVSVNGITY
-532 CTLKAAIKKMP
+532 CTLKTAIKKMP
-543 QEERTIHFALAGA
+543 QEERTIHFALTGA

-623 IREVMEKYGKQIVI
+623 IREMIAKYGKQIVI
-637 VLEGDYEKLDDFLGH
+637 VLEGDYEKMDDFLGH

>member
-124 YENLIEILEELKK
+124 YETLIEILEELKK

-152 EVQGRR
+152 ELQGRR

-166 DLMLWFGSGKIVD
+166 DLMLWFGSGKIVE
-179 KARELR
+179 KAKELR
-185 ERCLNPLWQKP
+185 ENCLNPLWQKP
-196 NWGEIPEPEEP
+196 NWEEIPEPEEP

-225 VAGEEPQ
+225 ASNEEPQ
-232 QEPEIQ
+232 SEPEVQ
-238 PAVLGEYDM
+238 PAVLGDYGM
-247 AGEEVQESEPV
+247 TREP
-258 EETKPE
+258 
-264 EMAEEPVEEE
+264 AEEPVAEEVEKVEEEPDTETEVEEATEKPVEEPEAEE
-274 LVEEPVEEIVS
+274 LVEEPVEETVT
-285 EEVEEAVQ
+285 EEVK
-293 ESEPEELAEEPV
+293 EEPV
-305 EEEPAEETISE
+305 EETVAEEATEKPVEENEVEETISE
-316 ETEEESE
+316 ENEDDSE
-323 TEEAA
+323 
-328 EELAGEPVEEES
+328 
-340 AEETEIEEAAEETVS
+340 
-355 EGTEG
+355 
-360 ESAKTE
+360 KTE
-366 GESDNEESEQD
+366 GESDKEEA
-377 EEEDEETEHPKKK
+377 EEADHPKKK
-390 GFFNRL
+390 GFLNRL
-396 IDYFKVDLDTFD
+396 INYFKVDLDTFD

-417 DTDKQES
+417 DTDKQET

-432 IVAREAQEIME
+432 IVAKEAQEIME
-443 TAAAEEEA
+443 TATAREEA
-451 GDDEAEEEK
+451 EDDETEEK
-460 DESKQEPAVRKQTT
+460 DEPKLETAVKKQTT

-520 VCEDVSVNAITY
+520 ACEDVSVNGITY
-532 CTLKAAIKKMP
+532 CTLKTAIKKMP
-543 QEERTIHFALAGA
+543 QEERTIHFALTGA

-623 IREVMEKYGKQIVI
+623 IREMIAKYGKQIVI
-637 VLEGDYEKLDDFLGH
+637 VLEGDYEKMDDFLGH

>member
-124 YENLIEILEELKK
+124 YETLIEILEELKK

-152 EVQGRR
+152 ELQGRR

-166 DLMLWFGSGKIVD
+166 DLMLWFGSGKIVE
-179 KARELR
+179 KAKELR
-185 ERCLNPLWQKP
+185 ENCLNPLWQKP
-196 NWGEIPEPEEP
+196 NWEEIPEPEEP

-225 VAGEEPQ
+225 ASNEEPQ
-232 QEPEIQ
+232 SEPEVQ
-238 PAVLGEYDM
+238 PAVLGDYGMTREP
-247 AGEEVQESEPV
+247 AEEPVAEEVEEEPV
-258 EETKPE
+258 EET
-264 EMAEEPVEEE
+264 VT
-274 LVEEPVEEIVS
+274 
-285 EEVEEAVQ
+285 EEVEEESVEETVAEEAV
-293 ESEPEELAEEPV
+293 EEPEV
-305 EEEPAEETISE
+305 EETISE
-316 ETEEESE
+316 GNEDDSE
-323 TEEAA
+323 
-328 EELAGEPVEEES
+328 
-340 AEETEIEEAAEETVS
+340 
-355 EGTEG
+355 
-360 ESAKTE
+360 KTE
-366 GESDNEESEQD
+366 GESDKEEA
-377 EEEDEETEHPKKK
+377 EEADHPKKK
-390 GFFNRL
+390 GFLNRL
-396 IDYFKVDLDTFD
+396 INYFKVDLDTFD

-417 DTDKQES
+417 DTDKQET

-432 IVAREAQEIME
+432 IVAKEAQEIME
-443 TAAAEEEA
+443 TAASREEA
-451 GDDEAEEEK
+451 EDDETEEK
-460 DESKQEPAVRKQTT
+460 DEPKPETAVKKQTT

-520 VCEDVSVNAITY
+520 VCEDVSVNGITY
-532 CTLKAAIKKMP
+532 CTLKTAIKKMP
-543 QEERTIHFALAGA
+543 QEERTIHFALTGA

-623 IREVMEKYGKQIVI
+623 IREMIAKYGKQIVI
-637 VLEGDYEKLDDFLGH
+637 VLEGDYEKMDDFLGH

>member
-124 YENLIEILEELKK
+124 YETLIEILEELKK

-152 EVQGRR
+152 ELQGRR

-166 DLMLWFGSGKIVD
+166 DLMLWFGSGKIVE
-179 KARELR
+179 KAKELR
-185 ERCLNPLWQKP
+185 ENCLNPLWQKP
-196 NWGEIPEPEEP
+196 NWEEIPEPEEP

-225 VAGEEPQ
+225 ASNEEPQ
-232 QEPEIQ
+232 SEPEVQ
-238 PAVLGEYDM
+238 PAVLGDYGM
-247 AGEEVQESEPV
+247 TREP
-258 EETKPE
+258 
-264 EMAEEPVEEE
+264 AEEPVAEEVEEVEEEPDTETEVEEATEKPVEEPEAEE
-274 LVEEPVEEIVS
+274 LVEEPVEETVT
-285 EEVEEAVQ
+285 EEVE
-293 ESEPEELAEEPV
+293 EEPV
-305 EEEPAEETISE
+305 EESEAEEATEKPVEENEVEETISE
-316 ETEEESE
+316 ENEDDSE
-323 TEEAA
+323 
-328 EELAGEPVEEES
+328 
-340 AEETEIEEAAEETVS
+340 
-355 EGTEG
+355 
-360 ESAKTE
+360 KTE
-366 GESDNEESEQD
+366 GESDKEEA
-377 EEEDEETEHPKKK
+377 EEADHPKKK
-390 GFFNRL
+390 GFLNRL
-396 IDYFKVDLDTFD
+396 INYFKVDLDTFD

-417 DTDKQES
+417 DTDKQET

-432 IVAREAQEIME
+432 IVAKEAQEIME
-443 TAAAEEEA
+443 TATAREEA
-451 GDDEAEEEK
+451 EDDEMEEK
-460 DESKQEPAVRKQTT
+460 DEPKLETAVKKQTT

-520 VCEDVSVNAITY
+520 ACEDVSVNGITY
-532 CTLKAAIKKMP
+532 CTLKTAIKKMP
-543 QEERTIHFALAGA
+543 QEERTIHFALTGA

-623 IREVMEKYGKQIVI
+623 IREMIAKYGKQIVI
-637 VLEGDYEKLDDFLGH
+637 VLEGDYEKMDDFLGH

>member
-124 YENLIEILEELKK
+124 YETLIEILEELKK

-152 EVQGRR
+152 ELQGRR

-166 DLMLWFGSGKIVD
+166 DLMLWFGSGKIVE
-179 KARELR
+179 KAKELR
-185 ERCLNPLWQKP
+185 ENCLNPLWQKT
-196 NWGEIPEPEEP
+196 NWEEIPEPEEP

-225 VAGEEPQ
+225 ASNEEPQ
-232 QEPEIQ
+232 SEPEVQ
-238 PAVLGEYDM
+238 PAVLGDYGMTREP
-247 AGEEVQESEPV
+247 AEESVAEEVEEVEEEPDTETEVEEATEKPV
-258 EETKPE
+258 EEPE
-264 EMAEEPVEEE
+264 AEE
-274 LVEEPVEEIVS
+274 LVEEPVEETVT
-285 EEVEEAVQ
+285 EEVE
-293 ESEPEELAEEPV
+293 EEPV
-305 EEEPAEETISE
+305 EETVAEEATEKPVEEPEVEETISE
-316 ETEEESE
+316 ENEDDSE
-323 TEEAA
+323 
-328 EELAGEPVEEES
+328 
-340 AEETEIEEAAEETVS
+340 
-355 EGTEG
+355 
-360 ESAKTE
+360 KTE
-366 GESDNEESEQD
+366 GESDKEEA
-377 EEEDEETEHPKKK
+377 EEADHPKKK
-390 GFFNRL
+390 GFLNRL
-396 IDYFKVDLDTFD
+396 INYFKVDLDTFD

-417 DTDKQES
+417 DTDKQET

-432 IVAREAQEIME
+432 IVAKEAQEIME
-443 TAAAEEEA
+443 TATAREEA
-451 GDDEAEEEK
+451 EDDEMEEK
-460 DESKQEPAVRKQTT
+460 DEPKLETAVKKQTT

-520 VCEDVSVNAITY
+520 ACEDVSVNGITY
-532 CTLKAAIKKMP
+532 CTLKTAIKKMP
-543 QEERTIHFALAGA
+543 QEERTIHFALTGA

-623 IREVMEKYGKQIVI
+623 IREMIAKYGKQIVI
-637 VLEGDYEKLDDFLGH
+637 VLEGDYEKMDDFLGH

>member
-124 YENLIEILEELKK
+124 YETLIEILEELKK

-152 EVQGRR
+152 ELQGRR

-166 DLMLWFGSGKIVD
+166 DLMLWFGSGKIVE
-179 KARELR
+179 KAKELR
-185 ERCLNPLWQKP
+185 ENCLNPLWQKP
-196 NWGEIPEPEEP
+196 NWEEIPEPEEP

-225 VAGEEPQ
+225 ASNEEPQ
-232 QEPEIQ
+232 SEPEVQ
-238 PAVLGEYDM
+238 PAVLGDYGM
-247 AGEEVQESEPV
+247 TREP
-258 EETKPE
+258 
-264 EMAEEPVEEE
+264 AEEPVAEEVEEVEEEPDTETEVEEATEKPVEEPEAEE
-274 LVEEPVEEIVS
+274 LVEEPVEETVT
-285 EEVEEAVQ
+285 EEVK
-293 ESEPEELAEEPV
+293 EEPV
-305 EEEPAEETISE
+305 EETVAEEATEKPVEENEVEETISE
-316 ETEEESE
+316 KNEDDSE
-323 TEEAA
+323 
-328 EELAGEPVEEES
+328 
-340 AEETEIEEAAEETVS
+340 
-355 EGTEG
+355 
-360 ESAKTE
+360 KTE
-366 GESDNEESEQD
+366 GESDK
-377 EEEDEETEHPKKK
+377 EEEEEADHPKKK
-390 GFFNRL
+390 GFLNRL
-396 IDYFKVDLDTFD
+396 INYFKVDLDTFD

-417 DTDKQES
+417 DTDKQET

-432 IVAREAQEIME
+432 IVAKEAQEIME
-443 TAAAEEEA
+443 TATAREEA
-451 GDDEAEEEK
+451 EDDETEEK
-460 DESKQEPAVRKQTT
+460 DEPKLETAVKKQTT

-520 VCEDVSVNAITY
+520 ACEDVSVNGITY
-532 CTLKAAIKKMP
+532 CTLKTAIKKMP
-543 QEERTIHFALAGA
+543 QEERTIHFALTGA

-623 IREVMEKYGKQIVI
+623 IREMIAKYGKQIVI
-637 VLEGDYEKLDDFLGH
+637 VLEGDYEKMDDFLGH

>member
-37 VPTITDLYLFANL
+37 VPTITDLYLFADL

-58 IAKELYYTVYHRTS
+58 IAKKLYYTVYRRTS

-92 AKELYQAYE
+92 SRELYQAYE
-101 IVSGMTLDTYELKYR
+101 IISGMTLDTYELKYR

-124 YENLIEILEELKK
+124 YEDLIEILEELKK

-152 EVQGRR
+152 ELQGRR
-158 EDCIAECE
+158 EDCIAECD
-166 DLMLWFGSGKIVD
+166 DLVLWFGSGKIVQ
-179 KARELR
+179 KAVELKN
-185 ERCLNPLWQKP
+185 RCLDPYWKKP
-196 NWGEIPEPEEP
+196 DWENIPEPEVPEEEP
-207 EDEEEVKVAYA
+207 KEEEVKVAYA

-225 VAGEEPQ
+225 GTEQPVEEQPVEEQLAEEEQQPLIVEETLEEQQPIEEEPQ
-232 QEPEIQ
+232 QPESVQEVTEEAVEEPAEPQ
-238 PAVLGEYDM
+238 ETD
-247 AGEEVQESEPV
+247 EVQ
-258 EETKPE
+258 
-264 EMAEEPVEEE
+264 PVEEE
-274 LVEEPVEEIVS
+274 LVEE
-285 EEVEEAVQ
+285 
-293 ESEPEELAEEPV
+293 EPA
-305 EEEPAEETISE
+305 EEEPAEE
-316 ETEEESE
+316 
-323 TEEAA
+323 
-328 EELAGEPVEEES
+328 
-340 AEETEIEEAAEETVS
+340 
-355 EGTEG
+355 
-360 ESAKTE
+360 
-366 GESDNEESEQD
+366 EQ
-377 EEEDEETEHPKKK
+377 PKKK

-396 IDYFKVDLDTFD
+396 IDYFKVDLDMFEED
-408 DEDDFPEEL
+408 EAFAEDEEEEDLSEEADEDVTCSEPEEKE
-417 DTDKQES
+417 TES
-424 TEELDAKA
+424 DHTENHESVEEMDAKA
-432 IVAREAQEIME
+432 MVAREAQEIME
-443 TAAAEEEA
+443 TAAAK
-451 GDDEAEEEK
+451 AETVTEK
-460 DESKQEPAVRKQTT
+460 PQLSKQEAAVKRQAT
-474 TQLESLEDQLEE
+474 TQIESLEDQLEE
-486 MKEKRKVIN
+486 MKGKRKVIN

-510 PLSGRPMEVE
+510 PLSGRPIEVD

-532 CTLKAAIKKMP
+532 CTLKSAIKKMP

-585 IQAEKLDEVDLE
+585 IQAEKLDEVDLD

-616 SEESVEK
+616 SEASVGK
-623 IREVMEKYGKQIVI
+623 IRDIMEKYGKKIVV

>member
-124 YENLIEILEELKK
+124 YETLIEILEELKK

-152 EVQGRR
+152 ELQGRR

-166 DLMLWFGSGKIVD
+166 DLMLWFGSGKIVE
-179 KARELR
+179 KAKELR
-185 ERCLNPLWQKP
+185 ENCLNPLWQKP
-196 NWGEIPEPEEP
+196 NWEEIPEPEEP

-225 VAGEEPQ
+225 ASNEEPQ
-232 QEPEIQ
+232 SEPEVQ
-238 PAVLGEYDM
+238 PAVLGDYGMTREP
-247 AGEEVQESEPV
+247 AEESVAEEVEEVEEVEEEPDTETEVEEATEKPV
-258 EETKPE
+258 EEPE
-264 EMAEEPVEEE
+264 AEE
-274 LVEEPVEEIVS
+274 LVEEPVEETVT
-285 EEVEEAVQ
+285 EEVE
-293 ESEPEELAEEPV
+293 EEPV
-305 EEEPAEETISE
+305 EETVAEEATEKPVEEPEVEETISE
-316 ETEEESE
+316 ENEDDSE
-323 TEEAA
+323 
-328 EELAGEPVEEES
+328 
-340 AEETEIEEAAEETVS
+340 
-355 EGTEG
+355 
-360 ESAKTE
+360 KTE
-366 GESDNEESEQD
+366 GESDKEEA
-377 EEEDEETEHPKKK
+377 EEADHPKKK
-390 GFFNRL
+390 GFLNRL
-396 IDYFKVDLDTFD
+396 INYFKVDLDTFD

-417 DTDKQES
+417 DTDKQET

-432 IVAREAQEIME
+432 IVAKEAQEIME
-443 TAAAEEEA
+443 TATAREEA
-451 GDDEAEEEK
+451 EDDEMEEK
-460 DESKQEPAVRKQTT
+460 DEPKLETAVKKQTT

-520 VCEDVSVNAITY
+520 ACEDVSVNGITY
-532 CTLKAAIKKMP
+532 CTLKTAIKKMP
-543 QEERTIHFALAGA
+543 QEERTIHFALTGA

-623 IREVMEKYGKQIVI
+623 IREMIAKYGKQIVI
-637 VLEGDYEKLDDFLGH
+637 VLEGDYEKMDDFLGH

>member
-124 YENLIEILEELKK
+124 YETLIEILEELKK

-152 EVQGRR
+152 ELQGRR

-166 DLMLWFGSGKIVD
+166 DLMLWFGSGKIVE
-179 KARELR
+179 KAKELR
-185 ERCLNPLWQKP
+185 ENCLNPLWQKP
-196 NWGEIPEPEEP
+196 NWEEIPEPEEP

-225 VAGEEPQ
+225 ASNEEPQ
-232 QEPEIQ
+232 SEPEVQ
-238 PAVLGEYDM
+238 PAVLGDYGMTREP
-247 AGEEVQESEPV
+247 AEESVAEEVEEVEEEPDTETEVEEATEKPV
-258 EETKPE
+258 EEPE
-264 EMAEEPVEEE
+264 AEE
-274 LVEEPVEEIVS
+274 LVEEPVEETVT
-285 EEVEEAVQ
+285 EEVE
-293 ESEPEELAEEPV
+293 EEPV
-305 EEEPAEETISE
+305 EETVAEEATEKPVEEPEVEETISE
-316 ETEEESE
+316 ENEDDSE
-323 TEEAA
+323 
-328 EELAGEPVEEES
+328 
-340 AEETEIEEAAEETVS
+340 
-355 EGTEG
+355 
-360 ESAKTE
+360 KTE
-366 GESDNEESEQD
+366 GESDKEEA
-377 EEEDEETEHPKKK
+377 EEADHPKKK
-390 GFFNRL
+390 GFLNRL
-396 IDYFKVDLDTFD
+396 INYFKVDLDTFD
-408 DEDDFPEEL
+408 DEDDFPKEL
-417 DTDKQES
+417 DTDKQET

-432 IVAREAQEIME
+432 IVAKEAQEIME
-443 TAAAEEEA
+443 TATAREEA
-451 GDDEAEEEK
+451 EDDEMEEK
-460 DESKQEPAVRKQTT
+460 DEPKLETAVKKQTT

-520 VCEDVSVNAITY
+520 ACEDVSVNGITY
-532 CTLKAAIKKMP
+532 CTLKTAIKKMP
-543 QEERTIHFALAGA
+543 QEERTIHFALTGA

-623 IREVMEKYGKQIVI
+623 IREMIAKYGKQIVI
-637 VLEGDYEKLDDFLGH
+637 VLEGDYEKMDDFLGH

>member
-124 YENLIEILEELKK
+124 YETLIEILEELKK

-152 EVQGRR
+152 ELQGRR

-166 DLMLWFGSGKIVD
+166 DLMLWFGSGKIVE
-179 KARELR
+179 KAKELR
-185 ERCLNPLWQKP
+185 ENCLNPLWQKP
-196 NWGEIPEPEEP
+196 NWEEIPEPEEP

-225 VAGEEPQ
+225 ASNEEPQ
-232 QEPEIQ
+232 SEPEVQ
-238 PAVLGEYDM
+238 PAVLGDYGMTREP
-247 AGEEVQESEPV
+247 AEESVAEEVEEVEEEPDTETEVEEATEKPV
-258 EETKPE
+258 EEPE
-264 EMAEEPVEEE
+264 AEE
-274 LVEEPVEEIVS
+274 LVEEPVEETVT
-285 EEVEEAVQ
+285 EEVE
-293 ESEPEELAEEPV
+293 EEPV
-305 EEEPAEETISE
+305 EETVAEEATEKPVEEPEVEETISE
-316 ETEEESE
+316 ENEDDSE
-323 TEEAA
+323 
-328 EELAGEPVEEES
+328 
-340 AEETEIEEAAEETVS
+340 
-355 EGTEG
+355 
-360 ESAKTE
+360 KTE
-366 GESDNEESEQD
+366 GESDKEEA
-377 EEEDEETEHPKKK
+377 EEADHPKKK
-390 GFFNRL
+390 GFLNRL
-396 IDYFKVDLDTFD
+396 INYFKVDLDTFD

-417 DTDKQES
+417 DTDKQET

-432 IVAREAQEIME
+432 IVAKEAQEIME
-443 TAAAEEEA
+443 TATAREEA
-451 GDDEAEEEK
+451 EDDEMGEK
-460 DESKQEPAVRKQTT
+460 DEPKLETAVKKQTT

-520 VCEDVSVNAITY
+520 ACEDVSVNGITY
-532 CTLKAAIKKMP
+532 CTLKTAIKKMP
-543 QEERTIHFALAGA
+543 QEERTIHFALTGA

-623 IREVMEKYGKQIVI
+623 IREMIAKYGKQIVI
-637 VLEGDYEKLDDFLGH
+637 VLEGDYEKMDDFLGH

>member
-124 YENLIEILEELKK
+124 YETLIEILEELKK

-152 EVQGRR
+152 ELQGRR

-166 DLMLWFGSGKIVD
+166 DLMLWFGSGKIVE
-179 KARELR
+179 KAKELR
-185 ERCLNPLWQKP
+185 ENCLNPLWQKP
-196 NWGEIPEPEEP
+196 NWEEIPEPEEP

-225 VAGEEPQ
+225 ASNEEPQ
-232 QEPEIQ
+232 SEPEVQ
-238 PAVLGEYDM
+238 PAVLGDYGMTREP
-247 AGEEVQESEPV
+247 AEEVEEVEEEPDTETEVEEATEKPV
-258 EETKPE
+258 EEPE
-264 EMAEEPVEEE
+264 AEE
-274 LVEEPVEEIVS
+274 LVEEPVEETVT
-285 EEVEEAVQ
+285 EEVK
-293 ESEPEELAEEPV
+293 EEPV
-305 EEEPAEETISE
+305 EESEAEEATEKPVEENEVEETISE
-316 ETEEESE
+316 ENEDDSE
-323 TEEAA
+323 
-328 EELAGEPVEEES
+328 
-340 AEETEIEEAAEETVS
+340 
-355 EGTEG
+355 
-360 ESAKTE
+360 KTE
-366 GESDNEESEQD
+366 GESDKEEA
-377 EEEDEETEHPKKK
+377 EEADHPKKK
-390 GFFNRL
+390 GFLNRL
-396 IDYFKVDLDTFD
+396 INYFKVDLDTFD

-417 DTDKQES
+417 DTDKQET

-432 IVAREAQEIME
+432 IVAKEAQEIME
-443 TAAAEEEA
+443 TATAREEA
-451 GDDEAEEEK
+451 EDDEMEEK
-460 DESKQEPAVRKQTT
+460 DEPKLETAVKKQTT

-520 VCEDVSVNAITY
+520 ACEDVSVNGITY
-532 CTLKAAIKKMP
+532 CTLKTAIKKMP
-543 QEERTIHFALAGA
+543 QEERTIHFALTGA

-623 IREVMEKYGKQIVI
+623 IREMIAKYGKQIVI
-637 VLEGDYEKLDDFLGH
+637 VLEGDYEKMDDFLGH

>member
-37 VPTITDLYLFANL
+37 VPTITDLYLFADL

-58 IAKELYYTVYHRTS
+58 IAKKLYYTVYRRTS

-92 AKELYQAYE
+92 SRELYQAYE
-101 IVSGMTLDTYELKYR
+101 IISGMTLDTYELKYR

-124 YENLIEILEELKK
+124 YEDLIEILEELKK

-152 EVQGRR
+152 ELQGRR
-158 EDCIAECE
+158 EDCIAECD
-166 DLMLWFGSGKIVD
+166 DLVLWFGSGKIVQ
-179 KARELR
+179 KAVELKN
-185 ERCLNPLWQKP
+185 RCLDPYWKKP
-196 NWGEIPEPEEP
+196 DWENIPEPEVPEEEP
-207 EDEEEVKVAYA
+207 EEEEVKVAYA

-225 VAGEEPQ
+225 GTEQ
-232 QEPEIQ
+232 
-238 PAVLGEYDM
+238 
-247 AGEEVQESEPV
+247 PV
-258 EETKPE
+258 E
-264 EMAEEPVEEE
+264 EEPVEEQPVE
-274 LVEEPVEEIVS
+274 EQLAEEEQQPLIEEETLEEQQLIVEETPEEQQPIEEEPQQPESVQEVTEEAVEEPAEPQETD
-285 EEVEEAVQ
+285 EVQ
-293 ESEPEELAEEPV
+293 PV
-305 EEEPAEETISE
+305 EEEPAEEE
-316 ETEEESE
+316 P
-323 TEEAA
+323 A
-328 EELAGEPVEEES
+328 EEQPAGE
-340 AEETEIEEAAEETVS
+340 
-355 EGTEG
+355 
-360 ESAKTE
+360 
-366 GESDNEESEQD
+366 Q
-377 EEEDEETEHPKKK
+377 PKKK

-396 IDYFKVDLDTFD
+396 IDYFKVDLDMF
-408 DEDDFPEEL
+408 DEDEAFAEDEEEEDLPEEA
-417 DTDKQES
+417 DEDVTCSEPEEKETES
-424 TEELDAKA
+424 DHTENHESVEEMDAKA
-432 IVAREAQEIME
+432 MVAREAQEIME
-443 TAAAEEEA
+443 TAAAK
-451 GDDEAEEEK
+451 AETVTEK
-460 DESKQEPAVRKQTT
+460 PQLSKQEAAVGRQAT
-474 TQLESLEDQLEE
+474 TQIESLEDQLEE
-486 MKEKRKVIN
+486 MKGKRKVIN

-510 PLSGRPMEVE
+510 PLSGRPIEVD

-532 CTLKAAIKKMP
+532 CTLKSAIKKMP

-585 IQAEKLDEVDLE
+585 IQAEKMDEVDLE

-616 SEESVEK
+616 SEDSVGK
-623 IREVMEKYGKQIVI
+623 IREIMEKYGKRIVI

>member
-124 YENLIEILEELKK
+124 YETLIEILEELKK

-152 EVQGRR
+152 ELQGRR

-166 DLMLWFGSGKIVD
+166 DLMLWFGSGKIVE
-179 KARELR
+179 KAKELR
-185 ERCLNPLWQKP
+185 ENCLNPLWQKP
-196 NWGEIPEPEEP
+196 NWEEIPEPEEP

-225 VAGEEPQ
+225 ASNEEPQ
-232 QEPEIQ
+232 SEPEVQ
-238 PAVLGEYDM
+238 PAVLGDYGM
-247 AGEEVQESEPV
+247 TREP
-258 EETKPE
+258 
-264 EMAEEPVEEE
+264 AEESVA
-274 LVEEPVEEIVS
+274 
-285 EEVEEAVQ
+285 EEVEE
-293 ESEPEELAEEPV
+293 V
-305 EEEPAEETISE
+305 EEEPDTETEVEEATEKPVEEPEVEETISE
-316 ETEEESE
+316 ENEDDSE
-323 TEEAA
+323 
-328 EELAGEPVEEES
+328 
-340 AEETEIEEAAEETVS
+340 
-355 EGTEG
+355 
-360 ESAKTE
+360 KTE
-366 GESDNEESEQD
+366 GESDKEEA
-377 EEEDEETEHPKKK
+377 EEADHPKKR
-390 GFFNRL
+390 GFLNRL
-396 IDYFKVDLDTFD
+396 INYFKVDLDTFD

-417 DTDKQES
+417 DTDKQET

-432 IVAREAQEIME
+432 IVAKEAQEIME
-443 TAAAEEEA
+443 TATAREEA
-451 GDDEAEEEK
+451 EDDEMEEK
-460 DESKQEPAVRKQTT
+460 DEPKLETAVKKQTT

-520 VCEDVSVNAITY
+520 ACEDVSVNGITY
-532 CTLKAAIKKMP
+532 CTLKTAIKKMP
-543 QEERTIHFALAGA
+543 QEERTIHFALTGA

-623 IREVMEKYGKQIVI
+623 IREMIAKYGKQIVI
-637 VLEGDYEKLDDFLGH
+637 VLEGDYEKMDDFLGH

>member
-14 RELIEEKQYLEAME
+14 RELIEKKQYLEAME

-124 YENLIEILEELKK
+124 YETLIEILEELKK

-152 EVQGRR
+152 ELQGRR

-166 DLMLWFGSGKIVD
+166 DLMLWFGSGKIVE
-179 KARELR
+179 KAKELR
-185 ERCLNPLWQKP
+185 ENCLNPLWQKP
-196 NWGEIPEPEEP
+196 NWEEIPEPEEP

-225 VAGEEPQ
+225 ASNEEPQ
-232 QEPEIQ
+232 SEPEVQ
-238 PAVLGEYDM
+238 PAVLGDYGM
-247 AGEEVQESEPV
+247 TREP
-258 EETKPE
+258 
-264 EMAEEPVEEE
+264 AEEPVAEEVEEVEEEPDTETEVEEATEKPVEEPEAEE
-274 LVEEPVEEIVS
+274 LVEEPVEETVT
-285 EEVEEAVQ
+285 EEVE
-293 ESEPEELAEEPV
+293 EEPV
-305 EEEPAEETISE
+305 EESEAEEATEKPVEENEVEETISE
-316 ETEEESE
+316 ENEDDSE
-323 TEEAA
+323 
-328 EELAGEPVEEES
+328 
-340 AEETEIEEAAEETVS
+340 
-355 EGTEG
+355 
-360 ESAKTE
+360 KTE
-366 GESDNEESEQD
+366 GESDKEEA
-377 EEEDEETEHPKKK
+377 EEADHPKKK
-390 GFFNRL
+390 GFLNRL
-396 IDYFKVDLDTFD
+396 INYFKVDLDTFD

-417 DTDKQES
+417 DTDKQET

-432 IVAREAQEIME
+432 IVAKEAQEIME
-443 TAAAEEEA
+443 TATAREEA
-451 GDDEAEEEK
+451 EDDEMEEK
-460 DESKQEPAVRKQTT
+460 DEPKLETAVKKQTT

-520 VCEDVSVNAITY
+520 ACEDVSVNGITY
-532 CTLKAAIKKMP
+532 CTLKTAIKKMP
-543 QEERTIHFALAGA
+543 QEERTIHFALTGA

-623 IREVMEKYGKQIVI
+623 IREMIAKYGKQIVI
-637 VLEGDYEKLDDFLGH
+637 VLEGDYEKMDDFLGH

>member
-124 YENLIEILEELKK
+124 YETLIEILEELKK

-152 EVQGRR
+152 ELQGRR
-158 EDCIAECE
+158 ENCIAECE
-166 DLMLWFGSGKIVD
+166 DLMLWFGSGKIVE
-179 KARELR
+179 KAKELR
-185 ERCLNPLWQKP
+185 ENCLNPLWQKP
-196 NWGEIPEPEEP
+196 NWEEIPEPEEP

-225 VAGEEPQ
+225 ASNEEPQ
-232 QEPEIQ
+232 PEPEVR
-238 PAVLGEYDM
+238 PAVLGDYGMTGEPVEEPV
-247 AGEEVQESEPV
+247 AEEVEEVEEEPV
-258 EETKPE
+258 EETAAEEATEKPAE
-264 EMAEEPVEEE
+264 EPEAEEPVAEEVEEEPVEETE
-274 LVEEPVEEIVS
+274 TEEAVEEP
-285 EEVEEAVQ
+285 EV
-293 ESEPEELAEEPV
+293 
-305 EEEPAEETISE
+305 EETISE
-316 ETEEESE
+316 ENEDDSE
-323 TEEAA
+323 
-328 EELAGEPVEEES
+328 
-340 AEETEIEEAAEETVS
+340 
-355 EGTEG
+355 
-360 ESAKTE
+360 KTE
-366 GESDNEESEQD
+366 GESDREEAEAD
-377 EEEDEETEHPKKK
+377 HPKKK
-390 GFFNRL
+390 GFLNRL
-396 IDYFKVDLDTFD
+396 VNYFKVDLDTFD

-417 DTDKQES
+417 DTDKQET

-432 IVAREAQEIME
+432 IVAKEAQEIME
-443 TAAAEEEA
+443 TAAASEEA
-451 GDDEAEEEK
+451 EDDETEEK
-460 DESKQEPAVRKQTT
+460 DEPKPETAVRKQTT

-486 MKEKRKVIN
+486 MKGKRKVIN

-510 PLSGRPMEVE
+510 PFSGRPMEVE
-520 VCEDVSVNAITY
+520 VCEDVSVNGITY
-532 CTLKAAIKKMP
+532 CTLKTAIKKMP
-543 QEERTIHFALAGA
+543 QEERTIHFALTGA

-623 IREVMEKYGKQIVI
+623 IREMMAKYGKQIVI
-637 VLEGDYEKLDDFLGH
+637 VLEGDYEKLDEFLGH

>member
-124 YENLIEILEELKK
+124 YETLIEILEELKK

-152 EVQGRR
+152 ELQGRR

-166 DLMLWFGSGKIVD
+166 DLMLWFGSGKIVE
-179 KARELR
+179 KAKELR
-185 ERCLNPLWQKP
+185 ENCLNPLWQKP
-196 NWGEIPEPEEP
+196 NWEEIPEPEEP

-218 PAQVMDI
+218 SAQVMDI
-225 VAGEEPQ
+225 ASNEEPQ
-232 QEPEIQ
+232 SEPEVQ
-238 PAVLGEYDM
+238 PAVLGDYGMTREP
-247 AGEEVQESEPV
+247 AEESVAEEVEEVEEEPDTETEVEEATEKPV
-258 EETKPE
+258 EEPE
-264 EMAEEPVEEE
+264 AEE
-274 LVEEPVEEIVS
+274 LVEEPVEETVT
-285 EEVEEAVQ
+285 EEVE
-293 ESEPEELAEEPV
+293 EEPV
-305 EEEPAEETISE
+305 EETVAEEATEKPVEEPEVEETISE
-316 ETEEESE
+316 ENEDDSE
-323 TEEAA
+323 
-328 EELAGEPVEEES
+328 
-340 AEETEIEEAAEETVS
+340 
-355 EGTEG
+355 
-360 ESAKTE
+360 KTE
-366 GESDNEESEQD
+366 GESDKEEA
-377 EEEDEETEHPKKK
+377 EEADHPKKK
-390 GFFNRL
+390 GFLNRL
-396 IDYFKVDLDTFD
+396 INYFKVDLDTFD

-417 DTDKQES
+417 DTDKQET

-432 IVAREAQEIME
+432 IVAKEAQEIME
-443 TAAAEEEA
+443 TATAREEA
-451 GDDEAEEEK
+451 EDDEMEEK
-460 DESKQEPAVRKQTT
+460 DEPKLETAVKKQTT

-520 VCEDVSVNAITY
+520 ACEDVSVNGITY
-532 CTLKAAIKKMP
+532 CTLKTAIKKMP
-543 QEERTIHFALAGA
+543 QEERTIHFALTGA

-623 IREVMEKYGKQIVI
+623 IREMIAKYGKQIVI
-637 VLEGDYEKLDDFLGH
+637 VLEGDYEKMDDFLGH